1 MQKNKNSGI
10 TMIALIVTII
20 VLLILASVTI
30 SIFMNNGII
39 DKIKLAKAF
48 SANSTNEENEKLGL
62 ADNIIAD
69 YEKIQDE
76 IVSPDQIEFTPS
88 DSNWKVN
95 NVKAA
100 LDYLYNN

>member
-39 DKIKLAKAF
+39 DKTKLAKAF